1 MTMQSGSAPAADR
14 RLILLLA
21 GMAGLGEFAATA
33 WLPALPVVANDLGV
47 GLGTVQA
54 TVTAGLVAF
63 ALANPIL
70 GPLSDRIG
78 RRRVLVPGFAA
89 YLVGCVIAMAAPS
102 AIWLIPAR
110 ILQAVGACAGLVVGR
125 AIARDR
131 HDGAALTRIMALITL
146 VFSVAP
152 VAAPLIGGLLTD
164 GVGWRA
170 IFLVAFVY
178 AALLL
183 PLLRGL
189 PETRPSGTA
198 ATPIATLPRSYA
210 GMLRE
215 PGVGTALAGSAL
227 LLAAL
232 FVFLVG
238 APAIFVQGLGL
249 GASVVGT
256 FPLLTVGGF
265 VIGTVLAAR
274 LADRMRPRSLMRVGA
289 GIAVAGTLAMLTLP
303 VAPLPTLA
311 AMAIFDLGLGLVL
324 PVVGSTVMTAFSSR
338 AGLASGLIGLVQI
351 TGGALGAGLVPAV
364 GGPAEL
370 AVPALMSGLAG
381 AACLCFLAREAGG
394 SR

>member
-1 MTMQSGSAPAADR
+1 M
-14 RLILLLA
+14 
-21 GMAGLGEFAATA
+21 
-33 WLPALPVVANDLGV
+33 
-47 GLGTVQA
+47 
-54 TVTAGLVAF
+54 
-63 ALANPIL
+63 
-70 GPLSDRIG
+70 
-78 RRRVLVPGFAA
+78 
-89 YLVGCVIAMAAPS
+89 
-102 AIWLIPAR
+102 
-110 ILQAVGACAGLVVGR
+110 
-125 AIARDR
+125 
-131 HDGAALTRIMALITL
+131 
-146 VFSVAP
+146 
-152 VAAPLIGGLLTD
+152 
-164 GVGWRA
+164 
-170 IFLVAFVY
+170 
-178 AALLL
+178 
-183 PLLRGL
+183 
-189 PETRPSGTA
+189 GTA
-198 ATPIATLPRSYA
+198 ATPITALPCSYA

-232 FVFLVG
+232 FAFLVG

-256 FPLLTVGGF
+256 FPLLTMGGF

-303 VAPLPTLA
+303 VAPLPMLA

-381 AACLCFLAREAGG
+381 AACLCFLARHAGG

>member
-1 MTMQSGSAPAADR
+1 
-14 RLILLLA
+14 
-21 GMAGLGEFAATA
+21 
-33 WLPALPVVANDLGV
+33 
-47 GLGTVQA
+47 
-54 TVTAGLVAF
+54 
-63 ALANPIL
+63 
-70 GPLSDRIG
+70 
-78 RRRVLVPGFAA
+78 
-89 YLVGCVIAMAAPS
+89 
-102 AIWLIPAR
+102 
-110 ILQAVGACAGLVVGR
+110 VVGR

-131 HDGAALTRIMALITL
+131 HDGAALMRIMALITL

-152 VAAPLIGGLLTD
+152 VAAPLIGGFLTD

-183 PLLRGL
+183 PLLRRL

-198 ATPIATLPRSYA
+198 ATSITALPRSYA

-232 FVFLVG
+232 FAFLVG

-256 FPLLTVGGF
+256 FPLLTMGGF

-324 PVVGSTVMTAFSSR
+324 PVVGSTVMTPFSSR

-381 AACLCFLAREAGG
+381 AACLCFLARDAGG